1 MERLLN
7 QLPELLILIFI
18 AITFLQSGLDK
29 LFDWKGN
36 LEWLTGHFQKT
47 FMSGIVPLLLG
58 VITAM
63 EVLTGILSVVG
74 FISILMG
81 SISLLP
87 LYAMLLAGVTLLML
101 FFGQRVAKEYA
112 GAFTLTGYL
121 LIVLFGIFILTQ

>member
-1 MERLLN
+1 
-7 QLPELLILIFI
+7 
-18 AITFLQSGLDK
+18 
-29 LFDWKGN
+29 
-36 LEWLTGHFQKT
+36 
-47 FMSGIVPLLLG
+47 MSGIVPLLLG